1 MEFSINK
8 KNKTNKKLSLSK
20 EREAIF
26 NLKLMDKTSEKLL
39 KKNFWKWKADMLN
52 ICFPKS

>member
-8 KNKTNKKLSLSK
+8 KNKTNKELSLSK

-39 KKNFWKWKADMLN
+39 KKKF
-52 ICFPKS
+52 